1 MTSIDGGEIDAWLS
15 QVKSRLQNFTRDS
28 LFDASI
34 TPDRAWW
41 AQTFEACDQTH
52 KKLTEI
58 TRNLGHSDGTCW
70 QLANRSPTRVSYRGR
85 RIYAYQL
92 AYWAGN
98 ALLPASGEVVRHK
111 CHNRCC
117 INPEHLIHGTQRDN
131 LDDELTK
138 LLGHPNV
145 L

>member
-92 AYWAGN
+92 AYWLEMLFSPHLAKW
-98 ALLPASGEVVRHK
+98 SGTSAITGAV
-111 CHNRCC
+111 
-117 INPEHLIHGTQRDN
+117 LILSTSFTAHSATI
-131 LDDELTK
+131 
-138 LLGHPNV
+138 
-145 L
+145 